1 VRAWDELA
9 QIDKHG
15 YMDRKQ
21 ELQIGGKR
29 SAIRSWKTYYTI
41 LCGQLVCFFKVGLN
55 QFRNFVKPQYL
66 QDEEAFM
73 ENNAASPPVYILNAA
88 CVEQKDY
95 VKRKHVFKLATTVF
109 LYLC

>member
-1 VRAWDELA
+1 MENVLYDPVRTTCLL
-9 QIDKHG
+9 
-15 YMDRKQ
+15 
-21 ELQIGGKR
+21 LQSRVEKI
-29 SAIRSWKTYYTI
+29 YE
-41 LCGQLVCFFKVGLN
+41 
-55 QFRNFVKPQYL
+55 FVKPRYL

-109 LYLC
+109 SYLS